1 MSDAV
6 TQVDPAHTA
15 VRGWQTALGLLAIT
29 AVALYLRTIATDA
42 PFTSADHIMIAYRTT
57 CEPGWR
63 WCFQNHYGPLQ
74 PLINKGFA
82 RAVTGLGIPMTES
95 LWRLPMG
102 VVGAIIPVLAF
113 VLTRQIT
120 RVVQSSGLMLGSA
133 LTGVTHPL
141 TCDTAKRNDCLTL
154 PPTTAAW
161 FAAIW
166 TAVLPPLVTDA
177 RYMWAYET
185 LGTALALAVMIATF
199 AYTDNPTRRCA
210 WSVGLLMALYLQSHL
225 HVYAV
230 PCVVA
235 LIVLLDRALAGGVE
249 RRESINAL
257 SSPHCS
263 KSSGTPSMSGRVS
276 RIAKT
281 PGLWLPPLIS
291 LFIMFAARRLVGGG
305 PIARVITKTAAA
317 SESPDRLAVA
327 LNLARAWLG
336 HVGWLVAALVAIIL
350 VTSIARRIVARPT
363 ASNQIPRRAWFLMI
377 WIILFAG
384 PLFLLGFRTG
394 RPTQYLTQAT
404 TVATILIAVVLFTDP
419 RANVGPRYWRRG
431 AGVLIASTL
440 LVGVVSA
447 NVLNRRPSQWL
458 GISAAWGAN
467 VPNAGYKTAGW
478 FVREMV
484 SPDAVVFAL
493 HDTSGLE
500 RPVAEYYLG
509 RACIAGE
516 DLSPEQSLALFHG
529 LSNDIDIIIDDLR
542 VEIGRPRYWPA
553 PFRTVAYVRSGGAD
567 LIHILARESLL
578 RKPML
583 LKPFITDLIYD
594 AEYGPRRLGVVP
606 SKSPRFPD
614 SARIRNLTRK

>member
-1 MSDAV
+1 MPTPASQFDSPHYTANSWIQAV
-6 TQVDPAHTA
+6 
-15 VRGWQTALGLLAIT
+15 GLLAV
-29 AVALYLRTIATDA
+29 AALALYLRTLATDS

-74 PLINKGFA
+74 PLITKGFA
-82 RAVTGLGIPMTES
+82 HAVTGLGIPMTES

-120 RVVQSSGLMLGSA
+120 RVALASGLMLGSA

-141 TCDTAKRNDCLTL
+141 TCDPAKRNDCLTA

-210 WSVGLLMALYLQSHL
+210 WFVGLLMAFYLQSHL

-230 PCVVA
+230 PCVVT
-235 LIVLLDRALAGGVE
+235 LILLRDRALAGAVE
-249 RRESINAL
+249 HRESINAL

-263 KSSGTPSMSGRVS
+263 QSSGTPSMSGRVS

-281 PGLWLPPLIS
+281 PGLWLLPLIS
-291 LFIMFAARRLVGGG
+291 LFIIFAAWRLFGGG

-317 SESPDRLAVA
+317 SESPDRLAAA
-327 LNLARAWLG
+327 LSLARAWLG

-350 VTSIARRIVARPT
+350 VTSIARRIAARPT

-377 WIILFAG
+377 WMILFAA
-384 PLFLLGFRTG
+384 PLFVLGFRTG

-404 TVATILIAVVLFTDP
+404 TVATILIAIVMFADP
-419 RANVGPRYWRRG
+419 CTRVGSLCWRRG
-431 AGVLIASTL
+431 AGVLIAWVL
-440 LVGVVSA
+440 LVGAVSA
-447 NVLNRRPSQWL
+447 NVVDKRPSQWL
-458 GISAAWGAN
+458 GITAAWGAS

-478 FVREMV
+478 FVRDLV

-500 RPVAEYYLG
+500 RPVAEYYFG
-509 RACIAGE
+509 RACVAAE
-516 DLSPEQSLALFHG
+516 DLSPEQSLALFSG
-529 LSNDIDIIIDDLR
+529 LSDDIDIIVDDLR
-542 VEIGRPRYWPA
+542 IDIGRPRYWPA
-553 PFRTVAYVRSGGAD
+553 PFRLVAYIRSGGTD
-567 LIHILARESLL
+567 LIHILARDSLQQ
-578 RKPML
+578 KPMPL
-583 LKPFITDLIYD
+583 QPFITDLIYD
-594 AEYGPRRLGVVP
+594 KEYGPRRVGVIP
-606 SKSPRFPD
+606 PKSPRFPD
-614 SARIRNLTRK
+614 STKIRNLIRK